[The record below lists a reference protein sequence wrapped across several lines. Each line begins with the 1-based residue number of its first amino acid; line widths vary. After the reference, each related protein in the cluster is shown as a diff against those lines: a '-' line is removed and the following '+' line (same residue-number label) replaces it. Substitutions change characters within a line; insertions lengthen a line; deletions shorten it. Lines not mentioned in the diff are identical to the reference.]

1 MQSPF
6 KVGDLVKIKAEYGPS
21 THYGIIMQIGY
32 EGNWELD
39 DRFVRVIWAGGPGA
53 KIRGEKI
60 RHLTLV
66 ATT

>member
-1 MQSPF
+1 
-6 KVGDLVKIKAEYGPS
+6 
-21 THYGIIMQIGY
+21 MQIGQ